1 MEQEQ
6 KAFTSRMKGW
16 QYALTLLYLP
26 VHFFGLPLLFTSF
39 YEQGKLSLGM
49 ANFWI
54 YAVSAAFLLLL
65 LWGFLR
71 REMEPIFDHPFLSLL
86 EIVRSYLLIWCAEIV
101 AGLFL
106 SFLGV
111 AGDAAN
117 HEMTIALL
125 QSERGP
131 ILAASVFVAPI
142 AEECLFRGGL
152 FGLLRHK
159 NRALAY
165 AVSALLFAVYHV
177 WSAALADPS
186 ELIFLLEYIPA
197 GLILA
202 RCYERTDSVWGSI
215 FLHML
220 NNAVSIWAITGG

>member
-1 MEQEQ
+1 MEQRP
-6 KAFTSRMKGW
+6 FTSRMKNW
-16 QYALTLLYLP
+16 QYIAVLLYLP
-26 VHFFGLPLLFTSF
+26 VHLFGLPLLFTSLC
-39 YEQGKLSLGM
+39 EQGKLSLGM
-49 ANFWI
+49 ANFWL
-54 YAVSAAFLLLL
+54 YAVSAAVLLLL

-71 REMEPIFDHPFLSLL
+71 REMDPIFDHPFLSLL
-86 EIVRSYLLIWCAEIV
+86 EIVRGYLLIWIAEII

-111 AGDAAN
+111 TGDAAN
-117 HEMTIALL
+117 NEMTVALL
-125 QSERGP
+125 QSERGAM
-131 ILAASVFVAPI
+131 LAASVFVAPI

-152 FGLLRHK
+152 FGVLRHK

-177 WSAALADPS
+177 WSAALSDPR

-197 GLILA
+197 GLVLA